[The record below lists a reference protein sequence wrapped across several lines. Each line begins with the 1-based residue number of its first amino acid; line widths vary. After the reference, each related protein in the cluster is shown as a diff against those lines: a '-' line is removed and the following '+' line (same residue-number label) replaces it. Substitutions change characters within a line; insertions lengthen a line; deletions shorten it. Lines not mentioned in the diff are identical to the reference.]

1 MTSAQIPPTPF
12 NPLQTIETDV
22 LVVGGGVSGSLAVI
36 GAAEAGARVL
46 VCDKGGRLERAGS
59 VAGGV
64 DHFFA
69 VLEEGPE
76 WDTPEYLMRYVPS
89 IAEGVTDIDVAEVLV
104 RGLKDMVR
112 RLEKMGVDFHDPEA
126 PAHTAYHRHRVFGL
140 PGEYTINFDGG
151 NFKHIIGRRAR
162 RTGASVL
169 ERTMVTDLIMR
180 DGNSVGALAFNFR
193 TGTPYLIL
201 SRAIIL
207 ATGDINRL
215 SRNASGHP
223 FDSWHLPYNTGDGQ
237 VMALRSGARLA
248 NMEFVESTL
257 SPKGYSSQGLNAFMG
272 GGAYLINGLGDRFM
286 FNYHP
291 DGERARRA
299 DLIHGVVTETLE
311 GRGPIYIDCTHLPK
325 DEVQRL
331 VGTLG
336 IDRPALPTFFYQK
349 DIDLTQEPFEISVS
363 EMSIR
368 RGGVYFRGSGV
379 HIDPEGSSSIPG
391 LYAAGDCSSMSA
403 GIAGASVMGLTAGH
417 NAGRY
422 ALSRPKPRPLPEDV
436 QPLLHKSLY
445 HPLNLEGGVDA
456 QTFEDQ
462 VRSIV
467 TAHVGY
473 RREEGRM
480 RQGLRKL
487 QELKKQE
494 TQIAARDF
502 HGIMRVHEARNLRSA
517 AEAMAVCA
525 IDRKESRSGA
535 AHVRLDFPEPDHEKG
550 LRIITVEKVGEDLK
564 VSSIPTGLRPEKP
577 SA

>member
-1 MTSAQIPPTPF
+1 MLYLPEDPPVGSWKTHKKTTGILWPVVDFNSGETYIMTSAQIPPTPF

-151 NFKHIIGRRAR
+151 NFKHIIGRGAR

-237 VMALRSGARLA
+237 VMAR
-248 NMEFVESTL
+248 
-257 SPKGYSSQGLNAFMG
+257 
-272 GGAYLINGLGDRFM
+272 DR
-286 FNYHP
+286 
-291 DGERARRA
+291 
-299 DLIHGVVTETLE
+299 I
-311 GRGPIYIDCTHLPK
+311 K
-325 DEVQRL
+325 
-331 VGTLG
+331 
-336 IDRPALPTFFYQK
+336 
-349 DIDLTQEPFEISVS
+349 
-363 EMSIR
+363 
-368 RGGVYFRGSGV
+368 
-379 HIDPEGSSSIPG
+379 
-391 LYAAGDCSSMSA
+391 
-403 GIAGASVMGLTAGH
+403 
-417 NAGRY
+417 
-422 ALSRPKPRPLPEDV
+422 
-436 QPLLHKSLY
+436 
-445 HPLNLEGGVDA
+445 
-456 QTFEDQ
+456 
-462 VRSIV
+462 
-467 TAHVGY
+467 
-473 RREEGRM
+473 
-480 RQGLRKL
+480 
-487 QELKKQE
+487 
-494 TQIAARDF
+494 
-502 HGIMRVHEARNLRSA
+502 
-517 AEAMAVCA
+517 
-525 IDRKESRSGA
+525 DRKS
-535 AHVRLDFPEPDHEKG
+535 V
-550 LRIITVEKVGEDLK
+550 V
-564 VSSIPTGLRPEKP
+564 
-577 SA
+577 